1 MQSKKQIS
9 ILLKN
14 ISDGDYAKAKGN
26 VKAIVESKISDRI
39 KVLNSSTKQN

>member
-1 MQSKKQIS
+1 MSNKKEIS
-9 ILLKN
+9 TLLKH
-14 ISDGDYAKAKGN
+14 ISEGDYAKAKGN